1 MFSYIK
7 SLFNGKSYPRKFT
20 AMEESCDSAY
30 QVNQLCGRNIASWF
44 SGRDSYKTQF
54 FASLTAGHHYD
65 IKFSY
70 RGTVAVMEGEMTDV
84 GEIVLQSNVGFADAV
99 DIIKKYDAEAAERL
113 AKKLENLPEKKRDK
127 KIAGK
132 RGRNNVH
139 AVQKRFS
146 IANPFIH

>member
-1 MFSYIK
+1 MFKYIK
-7 SLFNGKSYPRKFT
+7 SLFNNKSYPRKFT

-30 QVNQLCGRNIASWF
+30 QVNRLCGQNVATWF

-54 FASLTAGHHYD
+54 FAALTDGHRYD

-70 RGTVAVMEGEMTDV
+70 CGTATVMEGEITDV
-84 GEIVLQSNVGFADAV
+84 GEIILQSNVGFGDAV
-99 DIIKKYDAEAAERL
+99 DIIKKHDAAATERMRH
-113 AKKLENLPEKKRDK
+113 KLQELPEKKREK
-127 KIAGK
+127 KILNK

-139 AVQKRFS
+139 HVQKRLS